1 MLSNEAAIEVR
12 ILGMVDSEWLDL
24 PDFSSQDELNEHLH
38 GETYTLLSFQ
48 GIPHQFYTSSKSLYP
63 EAFEFGQLDEHT
75 REVVYLYSQEAGFST
90 NRLYLIKEA
99 RDKFNGTWQS
109 ETDFA
114 KHTWDSNQV
123 LEGVSNQV
131 IDCIDWDKVVKKLKQ
146 EGGYTL
152 MDCEEGYA
160 VFSQ

>member
-12 ILGMVDSEWLDL
+12 ILGIIDSEWLDL
-24 PDFSSQDELNEHLH
+24 PDFSNQEELNEHLH
-38 GETYTLLSFQ
+38 GETYTILSFQ

-75 REVVYLYSQEAGFST
+75 REIVYLYSQEAGSST
-90 NRLYLIKEA
+90 HRSDLIKEA
-99 RDKFNGTWQS
+99 QAKFWGTWQS

-114 KHTWDSNQV
+114 KHVWDNQQI
-123 LEGVSNQV
+123 LDGVSNQI
-131 IDCIDWDKVVKKLKQ
+131 IDCIDWDKVVKKLKD
-146 EGGYTL
+146 EDRYTF

-160 VFSQ
+160 VFCP